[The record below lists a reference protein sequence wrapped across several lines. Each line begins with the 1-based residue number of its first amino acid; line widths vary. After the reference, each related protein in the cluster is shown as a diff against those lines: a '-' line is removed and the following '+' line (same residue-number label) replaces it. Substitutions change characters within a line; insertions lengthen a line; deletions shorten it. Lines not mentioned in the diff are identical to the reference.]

1 MNLPIF
7 YQEDLV
13 LNAGLIELG
22 PDASKH
28 VVQVLRMK
36 EGEGLQLTDGKG
48 NLITGTIEAAH
59 KKNCIVAK
67 TAQEFRERNAKKLT
81 IAISPIKNTSRF
93 EWFLEKATEIGVY
106 AISPIICKRTEK
118 LQFRKDRMQSI
129 LISAMLQSKQ
139 VYLPQLNDPQDF
151 SAYLQHQTNAYKCIA
166 HCEDEANKNDFADL
180 KMHPEML
187 LLVGPEGDFTN
198 DEIAT
203 AIKQNFTP
211 VSLGSNRLRTETAGV
226 VAAALFC
233 I

>member
-1 MNLPIF
+1 
-7 YQEDLV
+7 
-13 LNAGLIELG
+13 
-22 PDASKH
+22 
-28 VVQVLRMK
+28 
-36 EGEGLQLTDGKG
+36 
-48 NLITGTIEAAH
+48 
-59 KKNCIVAK
+59 
-67 TAQEFRERNAKKLT
+67 
-81 IAISPIKNTSRF
+81 
-93 EWFLEKATEIGVY
+93 
-106 AISPIICKRTEK
+106 
-118 LQFRKDRMQSI
+118 MQSI

-151 SAYLQHQTNAYKCIA
+151 TAFLQHQTNAYKCIA